1 MMCRWQFQVAIG
13 DSVPKQLRLGSV
25 HFLRNCVFQDVAP
38 GLGNGGGRQVP
49 ETAARPHNDQLT
61 RVTTHVPA
69 RFRSI
74 HRWLPRA
81 CLGVESSAE
90 ENVVL

>member
-1 MMCRWQFQVAIG
+1 MAG
-13 DSVPKQLRLGSV
+13 SGGPKRLRLGSV
-25 HFLRNCVFQDVAP
+25 HFFKEAAFQDVAP
-38 GLGNGGGRQVP
+38 GLGNGGGGQVP
-49 ETAARPHNDQLT
+49 ETTARPHDDQLT

-90 ENVVL
+90 ANVVL